1 MFGLKLDT
9 INKSNLHPLKV
20 VDRGSETQFHVGGAI
35 YLRALTVQVT
45 LSQPILDKIP
55 NIGLGTVPRSLKRT
69 SLSVPVHQTL
79 SQRKLV

>member
-35 YLRALTVQVT
+35 YLRASTVQVT
-45 LSQPILDKIP
+45 LSQLIPDEIP
-55 NIGLGTVPRSLKRT
+55 NIGFSTVQRSLKRA
-69 SLSVPVHQTL
+69 SLSVPVHQT
-79 SQRKLV
+79 